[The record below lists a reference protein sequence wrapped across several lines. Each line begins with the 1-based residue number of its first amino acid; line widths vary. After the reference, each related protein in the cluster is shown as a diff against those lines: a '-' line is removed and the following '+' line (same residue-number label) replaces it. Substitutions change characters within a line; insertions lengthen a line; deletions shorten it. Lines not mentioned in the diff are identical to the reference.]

1 MFSVGVSGILICFS
15 GELGMCLYKSAEA
28 GTYIKMLAPLLPIMY
43 LDTTTDALLKGLGE
57 QFYSMNVNIIDALL
71 SVFLV
76 LILVPRFGIN
86 GYIFVIISMEI
97 LNFGFSATRMLNV
110 SGMKPKFF
118 AWLFKPIICIIV
130 STYLT
135 KILFS
140 VDSTT
145 APLWLSL
152 TLHITVSSLIYFIL
166 LAVTKT
172 FTKEDGAWLAG
183 LFKRNEQ

>member
-1 MFSVGVSGILICFS
+1 
-15 GELGMCLYKSAEA
+15 MCLYKSSEA
-28 GTYIKMLAPLLPIMY
+28 GVYIKMLAPLLPIMY

-118 AWLFKPIICIIV
+118 TWLFRPILCIIA
-130 STYLT
+130 STFLT
-135 KILFS
+135 KALFS
-140 VDSTT
+140 IGGATM

-152 TLHITVSSLIYFIL
+152 TLHITVSALIYFIL

-172 FTKEDGAWLAG
+172 FTREDGAWLAG
-183 LFKRNEQ
+183 LFKKK